1 MNRKTLIAILCA
13 SCVGAGSAAAEP
25 AFRVAKWKHDAK
37 CAVSLYY
44 DDGTDSAFQYVCDAL
59 VRRSIPGT
67 FYLICGQAP
76 EEVSPRT
83 ERWRKVA
90 TEHRGIIVLGDH
102 TWLHGGTTNAAQF
115 AADIARNGALVRE
128 LSGLP
133 PTALVSFAR
142 PGGVKW
148 EITDEEEETVLA
160 AHGEL
165 KRHDFGPCI
174 AGPERWRM
182 NTAAKALAHI
192 DKAEAD
198 GRWQPLLFHG
208 VGADWFNFPAAEHER
223 LLAELDLRRAAGR
236 VWPGST
242 IAVQKYAA
250 ERDGARLEPAAAA
263 GKGDIAAAVLSFS
276 TDPALYDEPLT
287 VVLED
292 VPGARDSVVVRIGS
306 GDSAT
311 VLRSAVLDGRA
322 VFNVAPV
329 SGSVSIT
336 VSEK

>member
-1 MNRKTLIAILCA
+1 MDRKTLIAILCA
-13 SCVGAGSAAAEP
+13 SCVGAAAAAAEP
-25 AFRVAKWKHDAK
+25 AFRVAKWRHDAK

-67 FYLICGQAP
+67 FYLVCGKTP
-76 EEVSPRT
+76 EEVSPKT

-90 TEHRGIIVLGDH
+90 TEHPGIVVLGDH

-115 AADIARNGALVRE
+115 AADVARNGALVRE

-148 EITDEEEETVLA
+148 EITDEEEAAVLA

-165 KRHDFGPCI
+165 KRPDFGPCI

-182 NTAAKALAHI
+182 NTAAKALAHV

-198 GRWQPLLFHG
+198 GRCQPFLFHG

-223 LLAELDLRRAAGR
+223 LLAELDRRRAEGR
-236 VWPGST
+236 VWPAS
-242 IAVQKYAA
+242 AVEVQKYAA
-250 ERDGARLEPAAAA
+250 ERDGARLEPAAAGEGA
-263 GKGDIAAAVLSFS
+263 IAAAVLSFS
-276 TDPALYDEPLT
+276 TDPELYDEPLT

-292 VPGARDSVVVRIGS
+292 IPGAPDSVVVRIGS

-322 VFNVAPV
+322 VFSVAPV
-329 SGSVSIT
+329 SGSVSIA
-336 VSEK
+336 VSGK